1 MKKLFLLIAV
11 VAVIAACSKHEVI
24 DKNPSD
30 TLNGDL
36 NLKDHFSLTVDL
48 WAGQNILV
56 GSVEFVKT
64 DDEYFEAIY
73 TLTEGWTMSESHL
86 YAGDQDPAFMP
97 VNKPGAPKIGKFPY
111 KETHDPA
118 VTTYT
123 YSIPTADLSKHPM
136 ESGFAIAAHC
146 VVDNP
151 DASEETAWAEGN
163 VPFSD
168 KSGWS
173 TYINNFYATA
183 EEMVILYGIQETTSG
198 TLILVHINVT
208 AGVSE
213 VIYTENINVSGTIDA
228 AAYDQLSGNFF
239 FVIGNTLYVNNLNN
253 ETGSVVIGE
262 LSGNAHV
269 GTFLNGFYYYL
280 DDNPASANYNEIIQ
294 VALTYNPDT
303 GWGLTEN
310 ADFSAAMPVAYDLNI
325 TDLAAN
331 NGIIYL
337 IGLNNQG
344 NTIDLLAY
352 DVDASAWSYLVPTDL
367 TENAQITFGIDGEMY
382 AIEAGGELSILDPE
396 DGISYP
402 PIGDPPDELDAIS
415 ELM

>member
-1 MKKLFLLIAV
+1 MKKLFLFFV
-11 VAVIAACSKHEVI
+11 VVTIIAACSKHEVL

-30 TLNGDL
+30 TWNGDQ
-36 NLKDHFSLTVDL
+36 NLKDYFSLTVNL

-73 TLTEGWTMSESHL
+73 TLTGGWTMSESHL

-146 VVDNP
+146 VVNNP
-151 DASEETAWAEGN
+151 NASEETAWAEGN

-173 TYINNFYATA
+173 TYINDFYAA
-183 EEMVILYGIQETTSG
+183 SEEMIILYGIQETTEG
-198 TLILVHINVT
+198 NLILVHINVT
-208 AGVSE
+208 AGVSD
-213 VIYTENINVSGTIDA
+213 VIYTENISVSGTVDA
-228 AAYDQLSGNFF
+228 AAYDQLTGNFF

-253 ETGSVVIGE
+253 DAGSEIVGI
-262 LSGNAHV
+262 LSGIAHG
-269 GTFLNGFYYYL
+269 GTFYNGYYYYL
-280 DDNPASANYNEIIQ
+280 DADINSVNYNEIIE
-294 VALTYNPDT
+294 VSLIYDDNGWSLIENPNYS
-303 GWGLTEN
+303 L
-310 ADFSAAMPVAYDLNI
+310 AMPATYDLTI
-325 TDLAAN
+325 TDLAVHN
-331 NGIIYL
+331 GTMYLMGVNSQGIIYM
-337 IGLNNQG
+337 
-344 NTIDLLAY
+344 LAY
-352 DVDASAWSYLVPTDL
+352 DGTAWSNLLATDL
-367 TENAQITFGIDGEMY
+367 TYAAQITTGIDGELY
-382 AIEAGGELSILDPE
+382 VIEAGGELSILDPE
-396 DGISYP
+396 SGISYP
-402 PIGDPPDELDAIS
+402 PIGDPPEELGDIID
-415 ELM
+415 LM

>member
-1 MKKLFLLIAV
+1 MKKFFLLIAV
-11 VAVIAACSKHEVI
+11 IAVIAACSKHEVL

-30 TLNGDL
+30 TLNGDQ
-36 NLKDHFSLTVDL
+36 NLKDYFSLTVDL

-64 DDEYFEAIY
+64 DDEYFEATY
-73 TLTEGWTMSESHL
+73 TLTGGWTMSESHL
-86 YAGDQDPAFMP
+86 YAGDQDPEFMP

-173 TYINNFYATA
+173 TYINNFYAA
-183 EEMVILYGIQETTSG
+183 SEEMIILYGIQETTEG
-198 TLILVHINVT
+198 NLILVHINVT
-208 AGVSE
+208 AGVSD
-213 VIYTENINVSGTIDA
+213 VIYTENISVSGTVDA
-228 AAYDQLSGNFF
+228 AAYDQLTGNFF

-253 ETGSVVIGE
+253 DAGSLIVGTLTGIANG
-262 LSGNAHV
+262 
-269 GTFLNGFYYYL
+269 GTFLNGYYYYL
-280 DDNPASANYNEIIQ
+280 DANPASANYNEIIQ
-294 VALTYNPDT
+294 VALTYDPDT
-303 GWGLTEN
+303 GGWSLIEN
-310 ADFSAAMPVAYDLNI
+310 PNYSVAMPAAYDLNI
-325 TDLAAN
+325 TDLAVH
-331 NGIIYL
+331 NGTMYL
-337 IGLNNQG
+337 IGVNSQG
-344 NTIDLLAY
+344 TIYMLAY
-352 DVDASAWSYLVPTDL
+352 DGTAWSNLLATDL
-367 TENAQITFGIDGEMY
+367 TYAAQITTGIDGELY
-382 AIEAGGELSILDPE
+382 VIEAGGELSIIDPE
-396 DGISYP
+396 SGISYP
-402 PIGDPPDELDAIS
+402 PIGDPPEELGDIID
-415 ELM
+415 LM